1 MNRLL
6 VSCAGSLSLAAALF
20 SAPPSLPFAALEK
33 RVLAGPDSAREWSP
47 AESTVETAAG
57 RAPAGKPA
65 LHWHITV
72 DHFAGEKNYPIG
84 WPRIVH
90 GFKDAARDW
99 SGWDYLFLRV
109 FTETS
114 RATLPAE
121 PVGLG
126 LHLPDRNGALNRPLT
141 ELRKGGWAEII
152 IPLTQVPRHHDVR
165 QLQFHIAESN
175 YRHQDQLDFYFDE
188 IVLLRYAEPTL
199 LEFAAENAVMFA
211 DAPQIPVRFQLTGI
225 KLGANVAVVC
235 ELRRADKVAARV
247 ELSAGRGAQRA
258 LLDVSRAKLPP
269 GDYELTARAAG
280 GPATASAKVRLVDSP
295 WQGKE
300 TRP

>member
-6 VSCAGSLSLAAALF
+6 VMCVGSLPLAAALF
-20 SAPPSLPFAALEK
+20 SAPPSLPFARMEK
-33 RVLAGPDSAREWSP
+33 HVLAGPESAREWSP
-47 AESTVETAAG
+47 AESTVEASAG
-57 RAPAGKPA
+57 RAPGGKPA
-65 LHWHITV
+65 LHWHVTV
-72 DHFAGEKNYPIG
+72 DHFTGERNYPIG
-84 WPRIVH
+84 WPRIGH

-141 ELRKGGWAEII
+141 ELRKDGWAEII

-199 LEFAAENAVMFA
+199 LEFAAENAVMFVHA
-211 DAPQIPVRFQLTGI
+211 AQIPVRFHLTGVRP
-225 KLGANVAVVC
+225 GTCVAVVC
-235 ELRRADKVAARV
+235 ELRWEGKVAARV
-247 ELSAGRGAQRA
+247 EVTAQRGAQRT
-258 LLDVSRAKLPP
+258 LLDLQRAKLPT

-280 GPATASAKVRLVDSP
+280 GPDTASAKVRLVDSP
-295 WQGKE
+295 WNGTE
-300 TRP
+300 ASP